1 MYPFNGRKKRKPK
14 EEIHDCTPYI
24 LERDGEAEV
33 PEMSSRIAGINQS
46 HPQEMVFLCI
56 GSDRSTG
63 DSFGPLVGTMLKEKQ
78 VPYHVFGTLSEPVH
92 ALNLKNTLNE
102 KKNTIY

>member
-1 MYPFNGRKKRKPK
+1 M
-14 EEIHDCTPYI
+14 
-24 LERDGEAEV
+24 ERDGEAEV